1 MLNRIDL
8 LRAVVL
14 ISVVLLAGLVATA
27 CAPSA
32 PPGPTAVRATMDEF
46 TIKLSATSAPA
57 GKVTF
62 QVANQGKVEHELVV
76 LKTDLAPNA
85 LKMRAANPKKVDE
98 EAGTQNLGEVE
109 DVGAGETKSGTFDLP
124 AGKYVLICNVEDHYK
139 AGMAVA
145 FEVK

>member
-1 MLNRIDL
+1 MFNQSKLIK
-8 LRAVVL
+8 AVAL
-14 ISVVLLAGLVATA
+14 ISVALLAGLVATA

-32 PPGPTAVRATMDEF
+32 PPGPTGVRVSMDEF
-46 TIKLSATSAPA
+46 TIKLSATSAAA

-76 LKTDLAPNA
+76 LKTDVAPNA

-98 EAGTQNLGEVE
+98 EAGAQNLGEVE
-109 DVGAGETKSGTFDLP
+109 DIGAGETKSGTFDLP

-139 AGMAVA
+139 SGMAVA

>member
-1 MLNRIDL
+1 MLNRINL
-8 LRAVVL
+8 FKVVAL
-14 ISVVLLAGLVATA
+14 ISVALLAGLVATA

-32 PPGPTAVRATMDEF
+32 PGPVRATMDEF
-46 TIKLSATSAPA
+46 TIKLSTNSVPA
-57 GKVTF
+57 GKIAFDV
-62 QVANQGKVEHELVV
+62 VNQGKVEHELVV
-76 LKTDLAPNA
+76 LKTDLAPTA

-98 EAGTQNLGEVE
+98 EAGAKNLGEVE
-109 DVGAGETKSGTFDLP
+109 DVAAGTTKSGTFDLP